1 MSGSSGMPTS
11 LQLARD
17 FRNNGLFGRRDT
29 LRPMN
34 RPLSEIKVPRI
45 VAAGELLWDL
55 LPSGPRLGGAV
66 ANFAVFCARL
76 GNGTVLVSS
85 VGNDE
90 YGKAARS
97 MLMQPNLDLTQLQ
110 INETRPTG
118 TVEVTF
124 PVGNQ
129 PKYVISRG
137 VAWDF
142 IRLTPGLLA
151 TVLAA
156 DAICFGTL
164 PQRDEVS
171 RSTIR
176 RLVESASPECVRVC
190 DINIRMPDC
199 SSEVLRWSV
208 AHANII
214 KVSEEELPMAFSF
227 LGGLGLSEGQLTPET
242 ASRALLENF
251 PDCRLVAATLGA
263 EGSLVT
269 TRDGVFRHPGFPIKL
284 VDTVGAGDAF
294 TAGLLH
300 AYLRGA
306 SPPLMAEIGNLCGSY
321 VAGQQGATP
330 ALSAQL
336 IESIR
341 ALLAT
346 Q

>member
-1 MSGSSGMPTS
+1 
-11 LQLARD
+11 
-17 FRNNGLFGRRDT
+17 
-29 LRPMN
+29 MN
-34 RPLSEIKVPRI
+34 RPVSEIKVPRI
-45 VAAGELLWDL
+45 VAVGELLWDI
-55 LPSGPRLGGAV
+55 LPSGPRMGGAGT
-66 ANFAVFCARL
+66 NFAVFCARL
-76 GNGTVLVSS
+76 GNCTVLVSS
-85 VGNDE
+85 VGKDD
-90 YGKAARS
+90 YGERARTI
-97 MLMQPNLDLTQLQ
+97 LTQPNLDLTNLQ
-110 INETRPTG
+110 TNDTHPTG

-124 PVGNQ
+124 LADNQ
-129 PKYVISRG
+129 PSYAISRG

-142 IRLTPGLLA
+142 IQLTPGLLA
-151 TVLAA
+151 AVLAA

-164 PQRDEVS
+164 PQRHEVS
-171 RSTIR
+171 QSTIR
-176 RLVESASPECVRVC
+176 SLVGAAPPECVRIC

-199 SSEVLRWSV
+199 TPEVLRWSV

-214 KVSEEELPMAFSF
+214 KVSEEELPLTFSF
-227 LGGLGLSEGQLTPET
+227 LGGLGLPTERLTSEA

-251 PDCRLVAATLGA
+251 PNCKLVATTLGA

-269 TRDGVFRHPGFPIKL
+269 TRDGAFRHRGFPTKL

-330 ALSAQL
+330 ELSAEL
-336 IESIR
+336 TESIR

-346 Q
+346 QADPRHQVSL